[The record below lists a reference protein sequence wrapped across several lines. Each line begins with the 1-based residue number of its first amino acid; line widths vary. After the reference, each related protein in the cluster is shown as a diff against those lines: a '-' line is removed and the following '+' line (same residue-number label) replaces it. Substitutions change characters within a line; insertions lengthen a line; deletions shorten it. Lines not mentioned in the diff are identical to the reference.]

1 MDEIEVK
8 ASTVEAAI
16 KQALELLG
24 ATLDEV
30 DARILDSGSPGR
42 MLGFGA
48 RDAKVL
54 VTRRPVPLEF
64 EAEPEEDDEIEDRPP
79 DRRRRTRGSRGRR
92 RQSSAERESQDEEN
106 GERRPRRRSSE
117 RAPREA
123 PSARRERPEPEP
135 MDAEAVE
142 QARAFVAEFL
152 QKMGFSADVETVE
165 GDPPTL
171 NILSAGDQDMATLIG
186 SRGDTL
192 RQFGFLVSSMLG
204 RRMEQGVRLVIDVDN
219 YRGRREDSIR
229 ELATEAA
236 DAVRETGRTVTL
248 RVMPGHERRIVHLAL
263 ADDEEVHTYSIGQ
276 VRNRRVVI
284 ALRE

>member
-16 KQALELLG
+16 KQALESLG

-42 MLGFGA
+42 LLGFGA

-54 VTRRPVPLEF
+54 VTRRKVPLVF
-64 EAEPEEDDEIEDRPP
+64 EDETEQDDEIEDRPP
-79 DRRRRTRGSRGRR
+79 GRRRRSRGSRGRR
-92 RQSSAERESQDEEN
+92 RQPSAERESQDDEN
-106 GERRPRRRSSE
+106 GERRGRRRTAE
-117 RAPREA
+117 RAPRKA
-123 PSARRERPEPEP
+123 PSERRERPEPEP
-135 MDAEAVE
+135 MDPEAVE
-142 QARAFVAEFL
+142 QAREFVAEFL
-152 QKMGFSADVETVE
+152 QQMGFSAEVETVE
-165 GDPPTL
+165 SNPPTL
-171 NILSAGDQDMATLIG
+171 NILSTGDQDMAALIG

>member
-16 KQALELLG
+16 KKALEALD

-30 DARILDSGSPGR
+30 DTQILDSGSPGR

-48 RDAKVL
+48 RDAVVL
-54 VTRRPVPLEF
+54 VTRRREPHEFDLEGG
-64 EAEPEEDDEIEDRPP
+64 EDADEELEDESRP
-79 DRRRRTRGSRGRR
+79 RRRRR
-92 RQSSAERESQDEEN
+92 
-106 GERRPRRRSSE
+106 RRPRRGPRRRRQPASDESA
-117 RAPREA
+117 APASTATAVETQ
-123 PSARRERPEPEP
+123 PRERPKPEP
-135 MDAEAVE
+135 MSEEAVE
-142 QARAFVAEFL
+142 EAREFVAEL
-152 QKMGFSADVETVE
+152 LDRMGYAAEVDSLA
-165 GDPPTL
+165 GDPPVL
-171 NILSAGDQDMATLIG
+171 NISASDGQDMAALIG

-204 RRMEQGVRLVIDVDN
+204 RRMDQSVRIVIDVDN
-219 YRGRREDSIR
+219 YRRRREDSIR
-229 ELATEAA
+229 ELAMEAA

-263 ADDEEVHTYSIGQ
+263 AEDEEVHTYSIGQ
-276 VRNRRVVI
+276 NRSRRVVI

>member
-16 KQALELLG
+16 KQALDALD

-30 DARILDSGSPGR
+30 DTQILDSGSPGR

-48 RDAKVL
+48 RDAVVL
-54 VTRRPVPLEF
+54 VTRRREPHEF
-64 EAEPEEDDEIEDRPP
+64 DLGPDDDDDGDDDAPRE
-79 DRRRRTRGSRGRR
+79 RRRRR
-92 RQSSAERESQDEEN
+92 
-106 GERRPRRRSSE
+106 RRPRRGPRRRRPAATDE
-117 RAPREA
+117 KADRASAATAVEA
-123 PSARRERPEPEP
+123 KPRERPAPEP
-135 MDAEAVE
+135 MSDEAVE
-142 QARAFVAEFL
+142 EARQFVAEL
-152 QKMGFSADVETVE
+152 LDRMGFAAEVESLA
-165 GDPPTL
+165 GDPPVL
-171 NILSAGDQDMATLIG
+171 NISASDGQDMAALIG

-204 RRMEQGVRLVIDVDN
+204 RRMDQSVRIVIDVDN
-219 YRGRREDSIR
+219 YRQRREDSIR
-229 ELATEAA
+229 DLALEAA
-236 DAVRETGRTVTL
+236 EAVRETGRTVTL

-276 VRNRRVVI
+276 NRSRRVVI

>member
-16 KQALELLG
+16 KQALDALD

-30 DARILDSGSPGR
+30 DTQILDSGSPGR

-48 RDAKVL
+48 RDAVVL
-54 VTRRPVPLEF
+54 VTRRREPHEFDLEGDD
-64 EAEPEEDDEIEDRPP
+64 AVDDEDEPRQP
-79 DRRRRTRGSRGRR
+79 RRRR
-92 RQSSAERESQDEEN
+92 
-106 GERRPRRRSSE
+106 RRPRRGPRRRRQPDSDE
-117 RAPREA
+117 ATARAGAATAVETQP
-123 PSARRERPEPEP
+123 RERPRPEP
-135 MDAEAVE
+135 MSDEAVE
-142 QARAFVAEFL
+142 EARVFVAEL
-152 QKMGFSADVETVE
+152 LERMGYAAEVESTA
-165 GDPPTL
+165 GDPPIL
-171 NILSAGDQDMATLIG
+171 NISASDGQDMAALIG

-204 RRMEQGVRLVIDVDN
+204 RRMDQSVRIVIDVDN
-219 YRGRREDSIR
+219 YRRRREDSIR
-229 ELATEAA
+229 DLAMEAA

-263 ADDEEVHTYSIGQ
+263 AEDEEVHTYSIGQ
-276 VRNRRVVI
+276 NRSRRVVI

>member
-16 KQALELLG
+16 KQALDALD

-30 DARILDSGSPGR
+30 DTQILDSGSPGR

-48 RDAKVL
+48 RDAVVL
-54 VTRRPVPLEF
+54 VTRRREPHEFDLEGDDVV
-64 EAEPEEDDEIEDRPP
+64 DDEDEPRPP
-79 DRRRRTRGSRGRR
+79 RRRR
-92 RQSSAERESQDEEN
+92 
-106 GERRPRRRSSE
+106 RRPRRGPRRRRQPDSDE
-117 RAPREA
+117 ATARAGAATAVETQP
-123 PSARRERPEPEP
+123 RERPRPEP
-135 MDAEAVE
+135 MSDEAVE
-142 QARAFVAEFL
+142 EARVFVAEL
-152 QKMGFSADVETVE
+152 LERMGYAAEVESTA
-165 GDPPTL
+165 GDPPIL
-171 NILSAGDQDMATLIG
+171 NISASDGQDMAALIG

-204 RRMEQGVRLVIDVDN
+204 RRMDQSVRIVIDVDN
-219 YRGRREDSIR
+219 YRRRREDSIR
-229 ELATEAA
+229 DLAMEAA

-263 ADDEEVHTYSIGQ
+263 AEDEEVHTYSIGQ
-276 VRNRRVVI
+276 NRSRRVVI